1 MHELG
6 IMTGVMESVEQAAR
20 DAGAERVLRIRLDV
34 GEMTEAVET
43 ALRFAFEALSEG
55 TLCEGAEFEVNM
67 IAPQSVC
74 LECGERYEHDRF
86 HMVCPS
92 CGSPFTQLVA
102 GKELRIDSIEVDVP
116 DEEQDGA
123 TE

>member
-86 HMVCPS
+86 HMVCSS

-123 TE
+123 AE